1 MAVSLY
7 FGLPGC
13 GKTTLLASMALKAS
27 CCRRYKYVYS
37 NVYLT
42 IPGVTYI
49 PNDVIGKY
57 NLRDCLIL
65 IDEGTLFADSRHH
78 RDFPQHVCE
87 FFMLHRHYNC
97 DIIIFT
103 QGWDTLDKRIRQIT
117 DRVFYVY
124 KTRLW
129 GLLFTRYYRIPYG
142 IIIPDPKK
150 DSGSTKLGEIIQGYC
165 KPPLLI
171 RIFAHRLFR
180 PKYYGYFNSWDK
192 PELPPLPDRYKP
204 YIKKSESAYKKTM
217 AHADLD
223 DDSSEKELPSGNSH

>member
-27 CCRRYKYVYS
+27 RCRRYKYVYS

-42 IPGVTYI
+42 IPGVTHI

-124 KTRLW
+124 KTRIW
-129 GLLFTRYYRIPYG
+129 GRLFTRYYRIPYG

-180 PKYYGYFNSWDK
+180 PKYYRYFNSWDK

-204 YIKKSESAYKKTM
+204 YIKKSELDYKKTM